1 MPCERCHPVHCENG
15 MVCGVIIHTTAP
27 TALDK
32 LQPLKERLG
41 IPMRELL
48 PRIFLLEGEEAVLE
62 RLLSEW
68 LENLSEVEI
77 GETKAALL
85 KTAQPAG
92 QDLTTALLS
101 LRPLNEVVVQLQS
114 RWFHTL
120 LSGQGLFVV
129 FHPLVALK
137 ERRVAAYECLLRARL
152 NGKVIRAGQ
161 LLAAAQSL
169 GRLQQLDQ
177 LARRTAIGQGKELLA
192 KGFALFI
199 NFTPSSIYDPKTC
212 LRDTVALCWQLGV
225 DLSQLVFEVIEAEQV
240 RDMAHLKGIIA
251 EYRQQGAKVALDDLG
266 SGYASLRYLAELQP
280 DFVKLDQE
288 LVRGAHGD
296 RVRSVLLHAV
306 AEAAHQLGISVVAEG
321 VETADDAN
329 FCRDIGADLAQGY
342 FFARPASPPPSLS
355 DEAQRWLANL

>member
-32 LQPLKERLG
+32 LQLLKEHLD
-41 IPMRELL
+41 ITVRELL
-48 PRIFLLEGEEAVLE
+48 PRIFLLEGDEAIWE

-68 LENLSEVEI
+68 RENLSDVEI
-77 GETKAALL
+77 SETKAALL

-101 LRPLNEVVVQLQS
+101 LRPLSEVVVQLQS

-129 FHPLVALK
+129 FHPLVALE
-137 ERRVAAYECLLRARL
+137 ERRIVAYECLLRARL
-152 NGKVIRAGQ
+152 DGKIIGAGQ

-169 GRLQQLDQ
+169 GRLHQLDQ
-177 LARRTAIGQGKELLA
+177 LARRTPIGQGRELLA

-199 NFTPSSIYDPKTC
+199 NFTPNSIYDPKTC
-212 LRDTVALCWQLGV
+212 LRDTVALCRQSGV
-225 DLSQLVFEVIEAEQV
+225 DLSRLVFEVIEAEQV

-266 SGYASLRYLAELQP
+266 SGYASLRYLAELRP

-288 LVRGAHGD
+288 LVRGAYGD
-296 RVRSVLLHAV
+296 RVRSVLLSAITD
-306 AEAAHQLGISVVAEG
+306 AAHQLGISVVAEG
-321 VETADDAN
+321 VETVDDAA
-329 FCRDIGADLAQGY
+329 FCRDIGADLVQGY
-342 FFARPASPPPSLS
+342 FFARPASPPPTLS

>member
-68 LENLSEVEI
+68 QENLSEVEI

-114 RWFHTL
+114 LWFHSL

-129 FHPLVALK
+129 FHPLVALE

-152 NGKVIRAGQ
+152 NSKVIGAGQ
-161 LLAAAQSL
+161 LLAAARSL
-169 GRLQQLDQ
+169 GRLHQLDQ

-192 KGFALFI
+192 KGFDLFI
-199 NFTPSSIYDPKTC
+199 NFAPNSIYDPKTC
-212 LRDTVALCWQLGV
+212 LRDTVALCQQLGV

-251 EYRQQGAKVALDDLG
+251 EYRRQGAKVALDDLG

-296 RVRSVLLHAV
+296 RVRSVLLQAV
-306 AEAAHQLGISVVAEG
+306 AEAAHQLGIGVVAEG

-329 FCRDIGADLAQGY
+329 FCRDIGVDLAQGY